1 MSTVGGERGHANATA
16 GGMATSTALRTMG
29 DVLASWH
36 F

>member
-1 MSTVGGERGHANATA
+1 MSAAGRKRGHANATA